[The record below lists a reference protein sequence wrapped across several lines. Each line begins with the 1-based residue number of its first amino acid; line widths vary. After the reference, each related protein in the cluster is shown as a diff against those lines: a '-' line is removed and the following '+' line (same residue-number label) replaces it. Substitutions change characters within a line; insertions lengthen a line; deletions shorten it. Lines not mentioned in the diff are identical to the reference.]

1 MAYSRDALSEGQKHH
16 DAASEHEVPHPS
28 SPTRPSTTRRG
39 SLTGWTWTLET
50 LFLVLAIGALAAL
63 VAVNLTVQDESI
75 EAWRDRHPKVSIN
88 TIVAIISALL
98 TGSCMFV
105 AGQGTTTTSREHH
118 IATHTDL

>member
-1 MAYSRDALSEGQKHH
+1 M
-16 DAASEHEVPHPS
+16 
-28 SPTRPSTTRRG
+28 
-39 SLTGWTWTLET
+39 ET